1 MCGIAGSFSAAADG
15 RAETVVRAV
24 VQSQAARGPDVQAVE
39 IVSSRTPQVVLGHDR
54 LSILDLTPASNQP
67 LWDRERRCCIVYN
80 GEIYNYIELR
90 GELNRCGH
98 AFSSQGDVEVILE
111 AFKEWGIEALGR
123 LVGMF
128 AFALWDMAD
137 GSLWLVRDRFGVK
150 PLYYYWDSR
159 NLYFASTPTVIA
171 REMGLKPNLD
181 YLVDGIE
188 LLMYE
193 RDSTISPFKGLN
205 ALPSGH
211 CMQVTLSS
219 GGAVECLEKCYYD
232 LEAQVE
238 ARKESL
244 CGRSE
249 MDLVGEVQE
258 CLESA
263 VDLRLRADVPVGISL
278 SGGLDSATI
287 AALVARR
294 HRNVQAFTF
303 SSPDDPSTE
312 GECARA
318 TVAKTG
324 VAVHYCRPCI
334 KEIIHGTWQTLADQ
348 GAPFP
353 TGSIIGQHFVFQAA
367 RRAGVIVLLGGQG
380 ADEVLMGYHKFKMFL
395 LQRARRDRD
404 YKLLLAAAGGIMA
417 VMLAELSAIGDYWK
431 ERHRFRRGVA
441 VLPCLIRR
449 EGPDTFSS
457 QGLPPESLLWKR
469 QLLDVTRFS
478 LPTLLRY
485 EDRNSMGNSIES
497 RLPFMDHRLVEL
509 GLALPDTLKVRRGYG
524 KWVLR
529 EIVRGLVP
537 EKIRCARK
545 KRGFDVNQSRWIREG
560 LGTALRQQLEESY
573 TGYCDYL
580 ARPVDIAMDFSNRR
594 LERDRSALGEALSLI
609 WLGRFMYGDKSLP

>member
-1 MCGIAGSFSAAADG
+1 MCGIAGSFSAVADW

-24 VQSQAARGPDVQAVE
+24 VKSQVARGPDVQAVE
-39 IVSSRTPQVVLGHDR
+39 TVFAHAPQVVLGHDR

-67 LWDRERRCCIVYN
+67 LWDRERRCCIAYN
-80 GEIYNYIELR
+80 GEIYNYLELR
-90 GELNRCGH
+90 GELVRRGH

-128 AFALWDMAD
+128 AFALWDMA
-137 GSLWLVRDRFGVK
+137 GGNLWLVRDRFGVK
-150 PLYYYWDSR
+150 PLYYYRDSR

-171 REMGLKPNLD
+171 SEMGLKPNLD

-193 RDSTISPFKGLN
+193 RDSAISPFKGLS
-205 ALPSGH
+205 ALPPGH
-211 CMQVTLSS
+211 FAQVTLSS
-219 GGAVECLEKCYYD
+219 GGAVECLEKRYYD
-232 LEAQVE
+232 LEAQVD

-249 MDLVGEVQE
+249 MDLVGEVRE

-263 VDLRLRADVPVGISL
+263 VDLRLRSDVPVGISL
-278 SGGLDSATI
+278 SGGLDSSTI
-287 AALVARR
+287 AALVAR
-294 HRNVQAFTF
+294 HHQNVHAFTF
-303 SSPDDPSTE
+303 SSPDDLSTE
-312 GECARA
+312 GACVRA

-324 VAVHYCRPCI
+324 VAVHYCRPGI

-353 TGSIIGQHFVFQAA
+353 TGSIVGQHFVFQAA
-367 RRAGVIVLLGGQG
+367 RQAGVIVLLGGQG
-380 ADEVLMGYHKFKMFL
+380 ADEVLMGYHKFKVFL

-417 VMLAELSAIGDYWK
+417 VMLAELSALGDYWK
-431 ERHRFRRGVA
+431 ERHRFRRGVKA
-441 VLPCLIRR
+441 SPCLIRR
-449 EGPDTFSS
+449 EGPDTFLS
-457 QGLPPESLLWKR
+457 QGLSPESPLWKR

-497 RLPFMDHRLVEL
+497 RLPFMDHRLVEF
-509 GLALPDTLKVRRGYG
+509 GLALPDTLKVRRGFG

-529 EIVRGLVP
+529 EIARGLVP

-545 KRGFDVNQSRWIREG
+545 KRGFDVNQRRWIREG
-560 LGTALRQQLEESY
+560 LGAALRQQLEESHA
-573 TGYCDYL
+573 GYRDYL
-580 ARPVDIAMDFSNRR
+580 KRPVNIATDFSNRR
-594 LERDRSALGEALSLI
+594 LICNHKVFGEAITLI
-609 WLGRFMYGDKSLP
+609 WLASCK